1 MGKLHTRAR
10 GLKDTPREESAQACP
25 PSLARVFS
33 SFVYLALKFEA
44 TRILDNIDALRLSI
58 FRVLFFLFP
67 LN

>member
-1 MGKLHTRAR
+1 MGNMHTRAR
-10 GLKDTPREESAQACP
+10 GLEDTLREESTQACP

-33 SFVYLALKFEA
+33 SFVYLALKFET